1 MQVHIKNPIY
11 RMVTVKHMSKTTK
24 GSIQALVMGTA
35 VSPEMVHEL
44 NRLSK
49 LGGKIEASPKV
60 FNLLANAGVKSQDFT
75 KTEDG
80 VVMHQGYPKSG
91 FPLGMMAR
99 ITGFDVTKGKDQ
111 KIPFNIVVVEIA
123 ETAGVVSEGEPFSE
137 VQNALHYN
145 SIAVATTAANAGKIV
160 YTSAKKLKQL
170 NDYLERKTGVT
181 DEVSVI
187 SEEMYDALAKRN
199 FHTTMKA
206 IARWTQN
213 LVQSSRST
221 YEQSLETLKAEQF
234 FTEEVAAN

>member
-60 FNLLANAGVKSQDFT
+60 YNLLANAGVKNQDFT

-99 ITGFDVTKGKDQ
+99 ITSFDVTKGKDQ

-145 SIAVATTAANAGKIV
+145 SIAAATTAANAGKIV
-160 YTSAKKLKQL
+160 YTSAKKLKEV
-170 NDYLERKTGVT
+170 NDYIEKNGEIT
-181 DEVSVI
+181 
-187 SEEMYDALAKRN
+187 EEMYEALAKRY
-199 FHTTMKA
+199 FYTTMKA

-221 YEQSLETLKAEQF
+221 YEQSLETLKAQQF
-234 FTEEVAAN
+234 FTEEVPA